1 MGLHHK
7 DTRRCDTATW
17 RSVFGR
23 ITTIKSVEFP
33 TTLTKIGGDAF
44 KDCSNLTE
52 LRFNS
57 ETAPTVDSGAF
68 TNISSSGKLYCPT
81 GSTGYSSIKPSWVE
95 YCLLLIDSIMK
106 IYEKNGEVKP
116 ANQIIIRRD
125 GMNIF
130 CPSEEMI
137 LADGWVEYVP
147 PTIEPQPYAL
157 SPEEIA
163 RDIVLEQYNQRTD
176 IPNQE
181 ALDRM
186 VVIMIGVSTL
196 GQVLKQGP
204 SVCITIMCGV
214 QGKSILFLSVSP
226 IKGYC
231 NRMR

>member
-1 MGLHHK
+1 
-7 DTRRCDTATW
+7 
-17 RSVFGR
+17 
-23 ITTIKSVEFP
+23 
-33 TTLTKIGGDAF
+33 
-44 KDCSNLTE
+44 
-52 LRFNS
+52 
-57 ETAPTVDSGAF
+57 
-68 TNISSSGKLYCPT
+68 
-81 GSTGYSSIKPSWVE
+81 
-95 YCLLLIDSIMK
+95 MK

-137 LADGWVEYVP
+137 LADGWVEYIP

-186 VVIMIGVSTL
+186 VVIYDWSKYI
-196 GQVLKQGP
+196 GQVLKQGQVCVYNDKVWRSRQEHTVLEVYPP
-204 SVCITIMCGV
+204 SMDTASLYEVIEKIHTGEKDDPIPYTPPMEIEAGKYYTEDEVLYLCTRDSGV
-214 QGKSILFLSVSP
+214 ALTHTLRDLVGIYVDIVIDEL
-226 IKGYC
+226 
-231 NRMR
+231 

>member
-1 MGLHHK
+1 
-7 DTRRCDTATW
+7 
-17 RSVFGR
+17 
-23 ITTIKSVEFP
+23 
-33 TTLTKIGGDAF
+33 
-44 KDCSNLTE
+44 
-52 LRFNS
+52 
-57 ETAPTVDSGAF
+57 
-68 TNISSSGKLYCPT
+68 
-81 GSTGYSSIKPSWVE
+81 
-95 YCLLLIDSIMK
+95 MK

-137 LADGWVEYVP
+137 LADGWVEYAP

-186 VVIMIGVSTL
+186 VVIYDWSKYIGKVLLQGQLCVYNDKVWRSRQEHTVLEVYPPSMDTASLYEVIEIIPTGEKDDPIPYTPPMEIFDGKYYSENGILYLCIRNSDTALTHELSSLVGLYVS
-196 GQVLKQGP
+196 
-204 SVCITIMCGV
+204 IA
-214 QGKSILFLSVSP
+214 
-226 IKGYC
+226 
-231 NRMR
+231 

>member
-1 MGLHHK
+1 
-7 DTRRCDTATW
+7 
-17 RSVFGR
+17 
-23 ITTIKSVEFP
+23 
-33 TTLTKIGGDAF
+33 
-44 KDCSNLTE
+44 
-52 LRFNS
+52 
-57 ETAPTVDSGAF
+57 
-68 TNISSSGKLYCPT
+68 
-81 GSTGYSSIKPSWVE
+81 
-95 YCLLLIDSIMK
+95 MK
-106 IYEKNGEVKP
+106 IYEKNGELKS

-186 VVIMIGVSTL
+186 VVIYDWSKYIGK
-196 GQVLKQGP
+196 VLKQGQVCVYNDKVWRARQEHTVLAVYPP
-204 SVCITIMCGV
+204 SKDTASLYEVIEIIHTGEKDDPIPYAPPMEIFD
-214 QGKSILFLSVSP
+214 GKYYSEDNLL
-226 IKGYC
+226 YLC
-231 NRMR
+231 NRDSGTVLTHRLADLVGIYVISV

>member
-1 MGLHHK
+1 
-7 DTRRCDTATW
+7 
-17 RSVFGR
+17 
-23 ITTIKSVEFP
+23 
-33 TTLTKIGGDAF
+33 
-44 KDCSNLTE
+44 
-52 LRFNS
+52 
-57 ETAPTVDSGAF
+57 
-68 TNISSSGKLYCPT
+68 
-81 GSTGYSSIKPSWVE
+81 
-95 YCLLLIDSIMK
+95 MK

-137 LADGWVEYVP
+137 LADGWVEYIP

-186 VVIMIGVSTL
+186 VVIYDWSKYIGR
-196 GQVLKQGP
+196 VLKQGQLCVYNDKVWRSRQEHTVLEVYPP
-204 SVCITIMCGV
+204 SMDTASLYEVIEKIHTGEKDDPIPYTPPMEIFD
-214 QGKSILFLSVSP
+214 GKYYSENGILYLCTRNSDTALTHELSSLVGLYVSIA
-226 IKGYC
+226 
-231 NRMR
+231 

>member
-1 MGLHHK
+1 
-7 DTRRCDTATW
+7 
-17 RSVFGR
+17 
-23 ITTIKSVEFP
+23 
-33 TTLTKIGGDAF
+33 
-44 KDCSNLTE
+44 
-52 LRFNS
+52 
-57 ETAPTVDSGAF
+57 
-68 TNISSSGKLYCPT
+68 
-81 GSTGYSSIKPSWVE
+81 
-95 YCLLLIDSIMK
+95 MK

-137 LADGWVEYVP
+137 LADGWVEYIP

-186 VVIMIGVSTL
+186 VVIYDWSKYIGKVL
-196 GQVLKQGP
+196 LQGQLCVYNDKVWRARQEHTVLEVYPP
-204 SVCITIMCGV
+204 SKDTASLYEVIEIIPTGEKDDPIPYTSPMEIEA
-214 QGKSILFLSVSP
+214 GKYYSEDNLL
-226 IKGYC
+226 YLC
-231 NRMR
+231 NRDSGTALTHRLADLVGIYVISV

>member
-1 MGLHHK
+1 
-7 DTRRCDTATW
+7 
-17 RSVFGR
+17 
-23 ITTIKSVEFP
+23 
-33 TTLTKIGGDAF
+33 
-44 KDCSNLTE
+44 
-52 LRFNS
+52 
-57 ETAPTVDSGAF
+57 
-68 TNISSSGKLYCPT
+68 
-81 GSTGYSSIKPSWVE
+81 
-95 YCLLLIDSIMK
+95 MK

-186 VVIMIGVSTL
+186 VVIYDWSKYI
-196 GQVLKQGP
+196 GQVLKQGQLCVYNDKVWRSRQEHTVLEVYPP
-204 SVCITIMCGV
+204 SMDTASLYEVIEIIHTGEKDDPIPYTSPMEIEAGKYYTEDEVLYLCTRDSGV
-214 QGKSILFLSVSP
+214 ALTHALRDLVGIYVD
-226 IKGYC
+226 IVIDEI
-231 NRMR
+231 

>member
-1 MGLHHK
+1 
-7 DTRRCDTATW
+7 
-17 RSVFGR
+17 
-23 ITTIKSVEFP
+23 
-33 TTLTKIGGDAF
+33 
-44 KDCSNLTE
+44 
-52 LRFNS
+52 
-57 ETAPTVDSGAF
+57 
-68 TNISSSGKLYCPT
+68 
-81 GSTGYSSIKPSWVE
+81 
-95 YCLLLIDSIMK
+95 MK

-163 RDIVLEQYNQRTD
+163 RDIILEQYNQRTD

-186 VVIMIGVSTL
+186 VVIYDWSYYVGKT
-196 GQVLKQGP
+196 LKQGQVCVYNDKVWRSRQEHTVLEVYPP
-204 SVCITIMCGV
+204 SMDTASLYEVIEKIHTGEKDDPIPYTPPMEIFDGKYYSENGILYLCIRNSDTALTHELSMLVGLYV
-214 QGKSILFLSVSP
+214 SIA
-226 IKGYC
+226 
-231 NRMR
+231 

>member
-1 MGLHHK
+1 
-7 DTRRCDTATW
+7 
-17 RSVFGR
+17 
-23 ITTIKSVEFP
+23 
-33 TTLTKIGGDAF
+33 
-44 KDCSNLTE
+44 
-52 LRFNS
+52 
-57 ETAPTVDSGAF
+57 
-68 TNISSSGKLYCPT
+68 
-81 GSTGYSSIKPSWVE
+81 
-95 YCLLLIDSIMK
+95 MK

-176 IPNQE
+176 ISNQE

-186 VVIMIGVSTL
+186 VVIYDWSKYIGKVL
-196 GQVLKQGP
+196 LQGQLCVYNDKVWRSRQEHTVLEVYPP
-204 SVCITIMCGV
+204 SMDTASLYEVIEKIHTGEKDDPIPYAPPMEIFD
-214 QGKSILFLSVSP
+214 GKYYSEDNLL
-226 IKGYC
+226 YLC
-231 NRMR
+231 NRDSGTALTHRLADLVGIYVISV

>member
-1 MGLHHK
+1 
-7 DTRRCDTATW
+7 
-17 RSVFGR
+17 
-23 ITTIKSVEFP
+23 
-33 TTLTKIGGDAF
+33 
-44 KDCSNLTE
+44 
-52 LRFNS
+52 
-57 ETAPTVDSGAF
+57 
-68 TNISSSGKLYCPT
+68 
-81 GSTGYSSIKPSWVE
+81 
-95 YCLLLIDSIMK
+95 MK

-137 LADGWVEYVP
+137 LADGWVEYIP

-186 VVIMIGVSTL
+186 VVIYDWSKYIGK
-196 GQVLKQGP
+196 VLKQGQLCVYNDKVWRARQEHTVLEVYPP
-204 SVCITIMCGV
+204 SMDTASLYEVIEKIHTGEKDDPIPYAPPMEIEA
-214 QGKSILFLSVSP
+214 GKYYSEDNLL
-226 IKGYC
+226 YLC
-231 NRMR
+231 NRDSGTVLTHRLADLVGIYVISV

>member
-1 MGLHHK
+1 
-7 DTRRCDTATW
+7 
-17 RSVFGR
+17 
-23 ITTIKSVEFP
+23 
-33 TTLTKIGGDAF
+33 
-44 KDCSNLTE
+44 
-52 LRFNS
+52 
-57 ETAPTVDSGAF
+57 
-68 TNISSSGKLYCPT
+68 
-81 GSTGYSSIKPSWVE
+81 
-95 YCLLLIDSIMK
+95 MK
-106 IYEKNGEVKP
+106 IYEKNGEVKN

-186 VVIMIGVSTL
+186 VVIYDWSKYIGKVLLQGQLCVYNDKVWRARQEHTVLEVYPPSMDTASLYEVIEKIHTGEKDDPIPYTPPMEIFDGKYYSENGILYLCTRNSDTALTHELSSLVGLYVS
-196 GQVLKQGP
+196 
-204 SVCITIMCGV
+204 IA
-214 QGKSILFLSVSP
+214 
-226 IKGYC
+226 
-231 NRMR
+231 